1 MSDIMVNSLGTVTFR
16 DNIKLSVKTLQ
27 LFQIFGMENTKEF
40 CLNFGNLPF
49 AGYAVK
55 IFYIIEN
62 IMNPISGKC
71 SIIISFIALF
81 CIPLNDRYLKYLC
94 IGKYIILCFCAFLK
108 YFITSFS
115 CFFSLRK

>member
-1 MSDIMVNSLGTVTFR
+1 MSDIMVNSLGAVTFR

-27 LFQIFGMENTKEF
+27 LFQIFGMENTKKF

-62 IMNPISGKC
+62 IFYKIGLHLGRILASMIS
-71 SIIISFIALF
+71 SRTEDIS
-81 CIPLNDRYLKYLC
+81 
-94 IGKYIILCFCAFLK
+94 
-108 YFITSFS
+108 
-115 CFFSLRK
+115 

>member
-1 MSDIMVNSLGTVTFR
+1 MKQAKKIFICTPSISIT
-16 DNIKLSVKTLQ
+16 IKL
-27 LFQIFGMENTKEF
+27 FF
-40 CLNFGNLPF
+40 
-49 AGYAVK
+49 Y
-55 IFYIIEN
+55 FYIIEN

-115 CFFSLRK
+115 CFFRLLFSILFEYSSHISTPARYVSVIAWCLYFKYDL

>member
-1 MSDIMVNSLGTVTFR
+1 MSDIMVNSLGAVTFR

-27 LFQIFGMENTKEF
+27 LFQIFGMENTKKF

-62 IMNPISGKC
+62 IFYIWEEFWASMIS
-71 SIIISFIALF
+71 SRTEDIS
-81 CIPLNDRYLKYLC
+81 
-94 IGKYIILCFCAFLK
+94 
-108 YFITSFS
+108 
-115 CFFSLRK
+115 